1 MTDWSQKLRELTH
14 KKYFPLVA
22 VVFFAFIT
30 ALIFAMLAY
39 QNSNAPIDQL
49 RSQVSRPGR
58 SGAATSQSQS
68 PLDRLVSRITGRSN
82 TQDSISTNSANK
94 PSDSA
99 SQNPESTISDEEQ
112 GRMLYEKIQ
121 KEALPMPKVSVGK
134 FVLKTPLPQAPQTV
148 SLYKLKTN
156 YTDVEIAN
164 MMSAIGFGKVDGQN
178 VILEKGE
185 KLTQA
190 YDLNGGLYLGFN
202 RKDGTFVLSAN
213 KGIPVDTISS
223 SANTVAQVFLNQIG
237 LNNPCLSPVSN
248 YEKTSQEDAQYVVF
262 HCSWEKLGLP
272 LLSSLGMLN
281 LPDNQPL
288 KDVKLGDIDADTPDH
303 GDLSFSS
310 NGSLQR
316 QPTDFNSVI
325 VKIDETTGN
334 VLGVSSNMQAIEET
348 IPISNAQIISPQQAV
363 INLNNNK
370 SAFAFVTPTGE
381 GFIDLRTVFVNN
393 IASADSA
400 EVTDFV
406 LAYNVIP
413 NIPTDYM
420 CPLWLTRSYGD
431 LESGYGGKFIHALQA
446 VDDPRCTP
454 GSVLGSSTAS
464 TTLAQSTGAANLTS
478 FMPAPTVFQ
487 SQGSSP
493 KYSTFTFQTAEP
505 PHDSSCPQA
514 SQFTNIVKVGAEPGV
529 YLAWVD
535 PNTSHCSIGSC
546 KARTW
551 YSVLTSDAA
560 QTLGS
565 SDSNI
570 RAQLLSFRQ
579 KFWKEA
585 DFGNR
590 NQYPIP
596 EGLAGQIIACTKLTT
611 QSPSLFIYSDN
622 PQPVAISLNPLGGV
636 GYADPGFIDDSS
648 TWNLTTGTDGALVFA
663 NGITRNRA
671 HWEYRRLPILEK
683 LNNYSLPDEGFVLKS
698 NSVLS
703 FVENTLSVKIGLNE
717 AETRQLAAEVNRE
730 LREVT
735 AENVKLTFL
744 TQDFLNKYLT
754 ETITPQPTMMYRY
767 IVYIAPAIGNEIV
780 PAPLLQKISR
790 NDFFAVEVGALAK

>member
-68 PLDRLVSRITGRSN
+68 PLDRLVSRISGRN
-82 TQDSISTNSANK
+82 KTQDSAQTGTTTD
-94 PSDSA
+94 PTDSA

-164 MMSAIGFGKVDGQN
+164 MMSAMGFGKVDGQN

-202 RKDGTFVLSAN
+202 RKDGTFVLSAE
-213 KGIPVDTISS
+213 KGITVNTISS

-370 SAFAFVTPTGE
+370 NAFAFVTPTGE
-381 GFIDLRTVFVNN
+381 GFIDLRTVFANN
-393 IASADSA
+393 IASATAA

-431 LESGYGGKFIHALQA
+431 LESGYGAKFIHALQA

-464 TTLAQSTGAANLTS
+464 TTLAQSTGAANPTS
-478 FMPAPTVFQ
+478 FKPAPTVFQ
-487 SQGSSP
+487 SQGNSP
-493 KYSTFTFQTAEP
+493 KYSTFTFQTSEP
-505 PHDSSCPQA
+505 PHDNSCPEA
-514 SQFTNIVKVGAEPGV
+514 SQFTNIVKVGTEPGV
-529 YLAWVD
+529 YMAWVD
-535 PNTSHCSIGSC
+535 SNTFLC
-546 KARTW
+546 KTKCKSRTW

-560 QTLGS
+560 QTLA
-565 SDSNI
+565 SNDPNM
-570 RAQLLSFRQ
+570 REQLLKFRQ
-579 KFWKEA
+579 QFWKKAE
-585 DFGNR
+585 FGNR
-590 NQYPIP
+590 QQFPIP

-611 QSPSLFIYSDN
+611 VSPSLFVYSGS
-622 PQPVAISLNPLGGV
+622 PKHVSITLNPLAGV
-636 GYADPGFIDDSS
+636 GYADPGFINSAT
-648 TWNLTTGTDGALVFA
+648 TWNLTTGTDGKLVFE
-663 NGITRNRA
+663 NGVTRNRA

-683 LNNYSLPDEGFVLKS
+683 LNNYSLPDEGFVLKR

-703 FVENTLSVKIGLNE
+703 FVENALSAKIGLNE

-730 LREVT
+730 LRQMT
-735 AENVKLTFL
+735 SENVKLTFL
-744 TQDFLNKYLT
+744 PQDFLNKYLT
-754 ETITPQPTMMYRY
+754 ETISPRPTATYRY
-767 IVYIAPAIGNEIV
+767 IVYITPATGNETV

-790 NDFFAVEVGALAK
+790 TSFFAVEVGALAQ

>member
-1 MTDWSQKLRELTH
+1 
-14 KKYFPLVA
+14 
-22 VVFFAFIT
+22 
-30 ALIFAMLAY
+30 
-39 QNSNAPIDQL
+39 
-49 RSQVSRPGR
+49 
-58 SGAATSQSQS
+58 
-68 PLDRLVSRITGRSN
+68 
-82 TQDSISTNSANK
+82 
-94 PSDSA
+94 
-99 SQNPESTISDEEQ
+99 
-112 GRMLYEKIQ
+112 MLYEKIQ

-164 MMSAIGFGKVDGQN
+164 MMSAMGFGKVDGQN

-185 KLTQA
+185 RLTQA
-190 YDLNGGLYLGFN
+190 YDLKGGLYLGFN
-202 RKDGTFVLSAN
+202 RKDGTFVLSAE

-237 LNNPCLSPVSN
+237 LSNPCLSPVSN
-248 YEKTSQEDAQYVVF
+248 YEKTSQENAQYVVF
-262 HCSWEKLGLP
+262 HCSWERLGLP

-464 TTLAQSTGAANLTS
+464 TTLAQSTGAANPTS
-478 FMPAPTVFQ
+478 FKPAPTVFQ
-487 SQGSSP
+487 SQGNSP
-493 KYSTFTFQTAEP
+493 KYSTFTFQTSEP
-505 PHDSSCPQA
+505 PHDNSCPEA
-514 SQFTNIVKVGAEPGV
+514 SQFTNIVKVGTEPGV
-529 YLAWVD
+529 YMAWVD
-535 PNTSHCSIGSC
+535 SNTFLCSIGSC

-730 LREVT
+730 LRQVT

-744 TQDFLNKYLT
+744 PQDFLNKYLT